1 MLCSI
6 YNFILHQQKVKQF
19 STTDNTKDLLVK
31 DLSDK
36 DLSPKDVVDN
46 VKDFAL
52 DAEVRAYNSDK
63 DLSEDSDKSASSLDK
78 SFVDRTEEDSVDMED
93 VSGRLSAVDRVDDSF
108 SSPWDFKVGRPLS
121 VICPFFILKYS
132 LKIYFFI
139 SPISNISLYQDKGNS
154 TKDQFF

>member
-19 STTDNTKDLLVK
+19 SSPDPSKQFSSPDHSKDLLV
-31 DLSDK
+31 K

-46 VKDFAL
+46 VKDYAL

-93 VSGRLSAVDRVDDSF
+93 VSGRLSAVDKVEDSF
-108 SSPWDFKVGRPLS
+108 SSPWDLKVGL
-121 VICPFFILKYS
+121 
-132 LKIYFFI
+132 
-139 SPISNISLYQDKGNS
+139 
-154 TKDQFF
+154 